1 MGTRHS
7 VRSVPDSSLHVDR
20 SVLHRCTISLSQ
32 RAGIVDL
39 CQARC
44 RRDPFRRNLFPTFSF
59 ALCFPTTTRKRLDRC
74 DLRLVSGSGRALQSF
89 PVTARSALALSR
101 QYLCPPSSRRFPD
114 RRNGLV
120 RVNRSFPG
128 ADLSASHH
136 RHRCRCLLWSW
147 ARNFSQDKW
156 HFALERTAR
165 LRSLFAGSV
174 FIFAPLPSSM
184 SAL

>member
-74 DLRLVSGSGRALQSF
+74 NLRLVSGNGRALQSF
-89 PVTARSALALSR
+89 PVTARLALALSC

-136 RHRCRCLLWSW
+136 RHRCRIRTRRLLLLL
-147 ARNFSQDKW
+147 FSRV
-156 HFALERTAR
+156 ASEA
-165 LRSLFAGSV
+165 AGN
-174 FIFAPLPSSM
+174 
-184 SAL
+184 